1 MVCAMR
7 VLGIE
12 TSCDETSAAVADGP
26 RRVLSNVIHTQ
37 IAQHQPYGGVVP
49 EVAARSHVERLPG
62 IVGEAMS
69 RAAVG
74 WDGLDAIAVTSGPG
88 LATSLLVGVAAAK
101 AFAIRLDRPLISVHH
116 LDGHLYSVFLDPAFP
131 EPLREAEGLALLVS
145 GGHTSLVRIR
155 RGRRAGLL
163 GATLDDAAGEAL
175 DKGAKL
181 MGLGYPGGPAVE
193 KAAKGG
199 DPDRHAF
206 PRGLGPGTQ
215 NAPCGGMR
223 RELCFSFSG
232 LKTALLYHLRDHP
245 EDLDPARGLP
255 HLAASYQEA
264 VVDAL
269 IGRVRRAVELTRPAF
284 LACAGGVARNR
295 RLRDKLGAFA
305 ATAGLPLMLAPPE
318 FCTDNAGMIATAAAA
333 GLGTPVDPP
342 GSLEIR
348 PTWPLPVEDGG
359 AGDGAP

>member
-1 MVCAMR
+1 MK

-62 IVGEAMS
+62 ILAEAM
-69 RAAVG
+69 RQADVG
-74 WDGLDAIAVTSGPG
+74 WEAIEAVAVTSGPG
-88 LATSLLVGVAAAK
+88 LATSLLVGVSAAK
-101 AFAIRLDRPLISVHH
+101 ALAIRLGRPLHSVHH
-116 LDGHLYSVFLDPAFP
+116 LDGHLHSIFLDPGFP
-131 EPLREAEGLALLVS
+131 GELRAADGLALLVS

-155 RGRRAGLL
+155 GGRRGGLL

-193 KAAKGG
+193 KAAAGG

-223 RELCFSFSG
+223 RDLCFSFSG
-232 LKTALLYHLRDHP
+232 LKTALLYHLRGRP
-245 EDLDPARGLP
+245 ADLDPAGGLP
-255 HLAASYQEA
+255 HVAASYQEA

-295 RLRDKLGAFA
+295 RLREKLGAFA
-305 ATAGLPLMLAPPE
+305 AAAGIPLMLAPPE
-318 FCTDNAGMIATAAAA
+318 FCTDNAGMIAAAAAA

-348 PTWPLPVEDGG
+348 PTWPLPVEGG
-359 AGDGAP
+359 SGDAP